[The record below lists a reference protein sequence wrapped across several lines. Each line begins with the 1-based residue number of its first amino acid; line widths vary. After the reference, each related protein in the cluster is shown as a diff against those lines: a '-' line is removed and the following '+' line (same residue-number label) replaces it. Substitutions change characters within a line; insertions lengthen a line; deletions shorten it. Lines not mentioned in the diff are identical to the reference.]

1 METQKFSYDNSI
13 VRAFLIATVVFGIVG
28 FLLGLTAALML
39 FYPELP
45 EFLFGTDDP
54 TIKSLASGNMQGL
67 INSQGAF
74 GFGRI
79 RMLHTSAV
87 IFAFVC
93 NAFFAGAYYSL
104 QRLLK
109 TRMYSDTLS
118 WIHFWGWQLMIVSV
132 VITFLLGINTSKEYA
147 EHEWPIDLLITFIW
161 VIFGINMF
169 GTIAKRRVRHLY
181 VAIWFYLG
189 TWVAIAML
197 HILNNLEV
205 PLTFT
210 GWKSYS
216 AYAGVKDA
224 LVQWWYGHNAVA
236 FVLTTPILGLMYYF
250 LPKAANRPVFS
261 YKLSIIHF
269 WSLIFVYI
277 WAGPH
282 HLQYTA
288 LPAWAQALGTGF
300 SIMLIAPSWG
310 GMLNGLLTLRGAW
323 DKVREDPILKFFVVA
338 VTCYG
343 MATFEGPLLATKTLN
358 KIGHYT
364 DWVIGH
370 VHLGALGWNGFIAFG
385 MIYYLVPIMWRTK
398 LWSVKMANWHF
409 WLGTLGIIFYAVPM
423 YISGFTQGLMWKQF
437 NPDGT
442 LVWKNWLDTVT
453 AVIPYFQMRFFGG
466 ILYLSGAILMVINL
480 IATARQGS
488 FQKDVPAEAVALG
501 KISNNRKEGE
511 GFHLWL
517 ERMPLLMTVLSFIA
531 VAIGGFLEIVPTIAF
546 KGNVPTISAV
556 KPYSPLEL
564 EGRDLYIRE
573 GCNACHS
580 QMIRPFRDEVIRFN
594 GKNGQYSKAGEFV
607 YDRPFL
613 WGSKRTGPDLHR
625 EGGKNPSS
633 WHFKHMYNPRQ
644 TSAGSIMPR
653 YPWLISNTLDR
664 HQTIAKIQFMKDVY
678 DVPYSKAE
686 IDSANQW
693 TDNQAA
699 KIVKEIFSE
708 AADLKKS
715 FADEKAAKQ
724 KSGEEFVPLEKREIT
739 ALIAYLQ
746 RLGTD
751 IKTTEVKTASNN

>member
-13 VRAFLIATVVFGIVG
+13 VRAFLIATIIFGIVG
-28 FLLGLTAALML
+28 FLLGLTAALLL

-45 EFLFGTDDP
+45 EFFLGTDDP
-54 TIKSLASGNMQGL
+54 TIHTLRTGGLQGL

-93 NAFFAGAYYSL
+93 NSFFAGAYYSM

-109 TRMYSDTLS
+109 TRMWSDTLS

-132 VITFLLGINTSKEYA
+132 VITFFMGINTSKEYA
-147 EHEWPIDLLITFIW
+147 EHEWPIDILITVVW

-169 GTIAKRRVRHLY
+169 GTIAVRRVRHLY
-181 VAIWFYLG
+181 VAIWFYIG

-197 HILNNLEV
+197 HIFNNLEV
-205 PLTFT
+205 PLSFA

-236 FVLTTPILGLMYYF
+236 FVLTTPVLGMMYYF
-250 LPKAANRPVFS
+250 VPKAADRPVFS

-323 DKVREDPILKFFVVA
+323 DKVRENPVLKFFVVA
-338 VTCYG
+338 ITCYG
-343 MATFEGPLLATKTLN
+343 MATFEGPLLATKTVN
-358 KIGHYT
+358 KVGHYT

-370 VHLGALGWNGFIAFG
+370 VHIGALGWNGFIAFG
-385 MIYYLVPIMWRTK
+385 VLYYLVPVLWRTK
-398 LWSVKMANWHF
+398 LWSVKAANWHF
-409 WLGTLGIIFYAVPM
+409 WLGTLGIIFYAVPL

-442 LVWKNWLDTVT
+442 LVYKNWLDTVT
-453 AVIPYFQMRFFGG
+453 AILPYFKMRFVGG
-466 ILYLSGAILMVINL
+466 LLYFAGACIMVVNL
-480 IATARQGS
+480 VATARKGS
-488 FQKDVPAEAVALG
+488 FQKEVPVEAPALANVKKG
-501 KISNNRKEGE
+501 RKEGE
-511 GFHLWL
+511 TFHLWL
-517 ERMPLLMTVLSFIA
+517 ERTPLYFSILSFL
-531 VAIGGFLEIVPTIAF
+531 VLAIGGALEILPTIF
-546 KGNVPTISAV
+546 VKDNVPTISSV

-564 EGRDLYIRE
+564 EGRDIYIRE
-573 GCNACHS
+573 GCNSCHS
-580 QMIRPFRDEVIRFN
+580 QMIRPFRDEVVRFN
-594 GKNGQYSKAGEFV
+594 GKNGQYSKAGEFI

-625 EGGKNPSS
+625 EGGARPDS
-633 WHFKHMYNPRQ
+633 WHFKHMYNPRS

-653 YPWLISNTLDR
+653 YPWLIENTLDR
-664 HQTIAKIQFMKDVY
+664 SKTKAKLELMKNSF
-678 DVPYSKAE
+678 DVPYTKAQ
-686 IDSANQW
+686 IDTLDSW
-693 TDNQAA
+693 MDNQAD
-699 KIVKEIFSE
+699 KIVKNVFSE
-708 AADLKKS
+708 ASDVKKS
-715 FADEKAAKQ
+715 FDETKANKTKA
-724 KSGEEFVPLEKREIT
+724 GEQFVPLEKREIV
-739 ALIAYLQ
+739 ALISYLQ

-751 IKTTEVKTASNN
+751 IKTTEVKTASN